1 MSACSAHSGSHGVF
15 ELDLN
20 GCRLLKALS
29 ERLKKDAAERE
40 AAKDF
45 EIQQSE
51 ELPPSMRVM
60 PSRDGQADSDPT
72 E

>member
-1 MSACSAHSGSHGVF
+1 
-15 ELDLN
+15 
-20 GCRLLKALS
+20 LLKALS

-45 EIQQSE
+45 EIQQSG
-51 ELPPSMRVM
+51 ELPPSLRVM
-60 PSRDGQADSDPT
+60 PSWDGQADSDPA

>member
-1 MSACSAHSGSHGVF
+1 M
-15 ELDLN
+15 L
-20 GCRLLKALS
+20 

-45 EIQQSE
+45 EIKQSK
-51 ELPPSMRVM
+51 ELPQSMRVM
-60 PSRDGQADSDPT
+60 PSREGSADSNAA